1 MDKICVMLIKLCMEG
16 NTFACIKEGNS
27 YTKMDKIYLESN
39 RKCVKDLFYL
49 HLTLKRFKNILL
61 LFYWIIN
68 IKKIIIVKFLLLTNF
83 HPTIYMDK

>member
-1 MDKICVMLIKLCMEG
+1 MEG

-68 IKKIIIVKFLLLTNF
+68 IKKIFDCMWAVIMKRRLHELVTS
-83 HPTIYMDK
+83 